1 MILQFSDNK
10 FFKIWNCYLPNET
23 KNIEKNFLAH
33 STFLVPRRNK
43 LIQFGRKGLLQNTK
57 KSFLAFLARGSLH
70 YVFEKFG

>member
-1 MILQFSDNK
+1 MKQKSYILVSK
-10 FFKIWNCYLPNET
+10 TISSH
-23 KNIEKNFLAH
+23 IIV
-33 STFLVPRRNK
+33 FLVPRRNK